1 MKLEQFL
8 NITTSLRTT
17 YFIIKNGHCVDVVES
32 NIDNTNEFVESLLK
46 IGEYATNKSATV
58 ISIYNDYINGMLNVK
73 VEVKG
78 E

>member
-8 NITTSLRTT
+8 KITTSLRTT
-17 YFIIKNGHCVDVVES
+17 YFILQNGHCVDIVEVD
-32 NIDNTNEFVESLLK
+32 IENTNEYVDSVLK
-46 IGEYATNKSATV
+46 IGEYVKIKSARV